1 MMKNIV
7 TLAFVLLFAGLPVA
21 ISADAGLAFH
31 GRVYS
36 QATGHAVWGAQVVV
50 YNNSEIREV
59 QTDRTGRFAV
69 LGLTAAKYAVIV
81 RHAKYADGC
90 ASVDV
95 VPGESEYA
103 TIALPPPNA
112 QPLGCS
118 AAQRDGSSYIIHAG
132 T

>member
-1 MMKNIV
+1 MKNIV

-36 QATGHAVWGAQVVV
+36 QATGRAVWGAQVVV

-59 QTDRTGRFAV
+59 QTDRSGRFAV
-69 LGLTAAKYAVIV
+69 LGLMAAKYAVVV

-103 TIALPPPNA
+103 TIALPPRNA
-112 QPLGCS
+112 QPVGCT
-118 AAQRDGSSYIIHAG
+118 ALRDGSSYIIHAG
-132 T
+132 KD